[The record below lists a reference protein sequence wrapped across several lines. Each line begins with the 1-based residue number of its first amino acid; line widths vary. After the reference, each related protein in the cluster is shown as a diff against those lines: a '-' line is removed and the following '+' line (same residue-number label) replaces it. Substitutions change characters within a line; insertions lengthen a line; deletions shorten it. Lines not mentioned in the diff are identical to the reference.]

1 MARFSLIIF
10 DMDGVLA
17 DSSPCHARAYQDL
30 WKEVGVE
37 GPRYDS
43 IMGRPTGEVIR
54 EITRDLAPT
63 TEQEEQWIRFKQER
77 ARVYL
82 QKETVTFPDTREVLE
97 KLTASGTAIAVGTS
111 ASRDTAELLLRQ
123 IGVLPLIPVLVTSD
137 DVREGKPAP
146 DTYLEACAALGVA
159 PADALAI
166 EDSPHGVS
174 AAKAAGLRCVAIPH
188 AITAQLDLS
197 HADLRL
203 ASLAACSLREVIAR
217 LG

>member
-30 WKEVGVE
+30 WKEIGVK

-54 EITRDLAPT
+54 EITGDLGPT
-63 TEQEEQWIRFKQER
+63 SDQVEQWIRFKQER
-77 ARVYL
+77 ARAYL

-97 KLTASGTAIAVGTS
+97 KLTASGVAIAVGTS

-146 DTYLEACAALGVA
+146 DTYLEALRRSGGA
-159 PADALAI
+159 PDRTLVV
-166 EDSPHGVS
+166 EDSLSGLRAATAAGTWS
-174 AAKAAGLRCVAIPH
+174 AAVRNNLRFSGPRF
-188 AITAQLDLS
+188 LGNFP
-197 HADLRL
+197 DLR
-203 ASLAACSLREVIAR
+203 SLVAMIESPDQ
-217 LG
+217 

>member
-111 ASRDTAELLLRQ
+111 ASRETAELLLRQ

-146 DTYLEACAALGVA
+146 DTYLEALRRSGGDPDRTLVV
-159 PADALAI
+159 
-166 EDSPHGVS
+166 EDSLSGLRAATAAGTWS
-174 AAKAAGLRCVAIPH
+174 AAVRNNLGYSSPRFLGNFP
-188 AITAQLDLS
+188 
-197 HADLRL
+197 DLR
-203 ASLAACSLREVIAR
+203 SLAAMIESSDQ
-217 LG
+217 

>member
-37 GPRYDS
+37 GPAYDS

-54 EITRDLAPT
+54 EITRDLRPT
-63 TEQEEQWIRFKQER
+63 SEQVELWIRFKQER
-77 ARVYL
+77 ARAYL
-82 QKETVTFPDTREVLE
+82 QKGTVTFPDTREVLE
-97 KLTASGTAIAVGTS
+97 RLTASGTAIAVGTS

-137 DVREGKPAP
+137 DVGEGKPAP
-146 DTYLEACAALGVA
+146 DTYLEALRRSGGV
-159 PADALAI
+159 PDRTLVV
-166 EDSPHGVS
+166 EDSLSGLRAATAAGTWS
-174 AAKAAGLRCVAIPH
+174 AAVRNNLPYSDPRFLGNFP
-188 AITAQLDLS
+188 
-197 HADLRL
+197 DLR
-203 ASLAACSLREVIAR
+203 SLAAMIESSDR
-217 LG
+217 

>member
-30 WKEVGVE
+30 WKGIGVE

-54 EITRDLAPT
+54 EITRDLTPT
-63 TEQEEQWIRFKQER
+63 TEQVEQWVRFKQER
-77 ARVYL
+77 ARTYL

-123 IGVLPLIPVLVTSD
+123 IGVLPLIPVLVTAD

-146 DTYLEACAALGVA
+146 DTYLEALRRSGGDPDRTLVV
-159 PADALAI
+159 
-166 EDSPHGVS
+166 EDSLSGLKAATAAGTWS
-174 AAKAAGLRCVAIPH
+174 AAVRNNLGYSGPRFLGNF
-188 AITAQLDLS
+188 S
-197 HADLRL
+197 DLR
-203 ASLAACSLREVIAR
+203 SLATKIESSDQ
-217 LG
+217 

>member
-97 KLTASGTAIAVGTS
+97 KLTASGAAIAVGTS
-111 ASRDTAELLLRQ
+111 ASRETAELLLRQ

-146 DTYLEACAALGVA
+146 DTYLEALRRSGGDPDRTLVV
-159 PADALAI
+159 
-166 EDSPHGVS
+166 EDSLSGLRAATAAGTWS
-174 AAKAAGLRCVAIPH
+174 AAVRNNLGFSGPRFLGNFP
-188 AITAQLDLS
+188 
-197 HADLRL
+197 DLR
-203 ASLAACSLREVIAR
+203 SLAAMIESSDQ
-217 LG
+217 

>member
-111 ASRDTAELLLRQ
+111 ASRETAELLLRQ

-146 DTYLEACAALGVA
+146 DTYLEAIRRSGGDPDRTLVV
-159 PADALAI
+159 
-166 EDSPHGVS
+166 EDSLSGLRAATAAGTWS
-174 AAKAAGLRCVAIPH
+174 AAVRNNLGFSGPRFLGNFP
-188 AITAQLDLS
+188 
-197 HADLRL
+197 DLR
-203 ASLAACSLREVIAR
+203 SLATMIESSDQ
-217 LG
+217 

>member
-17 DSSPCHARAYQDL
+17 DSSPGHARAYKDL
-30 WKEVGVE
+30 WEEIGVA

-54 EITRDLAPT
+54 EITGHLGPT
-63 TEQEEQWIRFKQER
+63 PEQVEQWIRFKQER
-77 ARVYL
+77 ARAYL

-146 DTYLEACAALGVA
+146 DTYLEALRRSGGA
-159 PADALAI
+159 PDRTLVV
-166 EDSPHGVS
+166 EDSLSGLKAATAAGTWS
-174 AAKAAGLRCVAIPH
+174 AAVRNNLRFSGPRF
-188 AITAQLDLS
+188 LGNFP
-197 HADLRL
+197 DLR
-203 ASLAACSLREVIAR
+203 SLAAVIESSDQ
-217 LG
+217 

>member
-37 GPRYDS
+37 GPAYDS

-54 EITRDLAPT
+54 EIIRDLRPT
-63 TEQEEQWIRFKQER
+63 SEQVELWIRFKQER
-77 ARVYL
+77 ARAYL
-82 QKETVTFPDTREVLE
+82 QKGTVTFPDTREVLE
-97 KLTASGTAIAVGTS
+97 RLTASGTAIAVGTS

-137 DVREGKPAP
+137 DVGEGKPAP
-146 DTYLEACAALGVA
+146 DTYLEALRRSGGV
-159 PADALAI
+159 PDRTLVV
-166 EDSPHGVS
+166 EDSLSGLRAATAAGTWS
-174 AAKAAGLRCVAIPH
+174 AAVRNNLPYSDPRFLGNFP
-188 AITAQLDLS
+188 
-197 HADLRL
+197 DLR
-203 ASLAACSLREVIAR
+203 SLAATIESSDR
-217 LG
+217 

>member
-146 DTYLEACAALGVA
+146 DTYLEAIRRSGGDPDRTLVV
-159 PADALAI
+159 
-166 EDSPHGVS
+166 EDSLSGLRAATAAGTWS
-174 AAKAAGLRCVAIPH
+174 AAVRNNLGYSGPRFLGNFP
-188 AITAQLDLS
+188 
-197 HADLRL
+197 DLR
-203 ASLAACSLREVIAR
+203 SLAAMIESSDQ
-217 LG
+217 

>member
-37 GPRYDS
+37 GPAYDS

-54 EITRDLAPT
+54 EIIRDLRPT
-63 TEQEEQWIRFKQER
+63 SEQVELWIRFKQER
-77 ARVYL
+77 ARAYL
-82 QKETVTFPDTREVLE
+82 QKGTVTFPDTREVLE
-97 KLTASGTAIAVGTS
+97 RLTASGTAIAVGTS

-146 DTYLEACAALGVA
+146 DTYLEALRRSGGV
-159 PADALAI
+159 PDRTLVV
-166 EDSPHGVS
+166 EDSLSGLRAATAAGTWS
-174 AAKAAGLRCVAIPH
+174 AAVRNNLPYSDPRFLGNFP
-188 AITAQLDLS
+188 
-197 HADLRL
+197 DLR
-203 ASLAACSLREVIAR
+203 SLAATIESSDR
-217 LG
+217 

>member
-17 DSSPCHARAYQDL
+17 DSSPCHARAYEDL
-30 WKEVGVE
+30 WKEIGVD
-37 GPRYDS
+37 GPRYES

-54 EITRDLAPT
+54 EITRDLAAT
-63 TEQEEQWIRFKQER
+63 TEQVEQWVRFKQER
-77 ARVYL
+77 ARAYL

-111 ASRDTAELLLRQ
+111 ASRDTAELLLKQ

-146 DTYLEACAALGVA
+146 DTYLEALRRSGGV
-159 PADALAI
+159 PDRTLVV
-166 EDSPHGVS
+166 EDSLSGLRAAAAAGTWS
-174 AAKAAGLRCVAIPH
+174 AAVRNNLGYSGPRFLGNFP
-188 AITAQLDLS
+188 
-197 HADLRL
+197 DLR
-203 ASLAACSLREVIAR
+203 SLATMIESSDQ
-217 LG
+217 

>member
-30 WKEVGVE
+30 WKEIGVE

-54 EITRDLAPT
+54 EITTDLEPT
-63 TEQEEQWIRFKQER
+63 PEQVDQWIRFKQER
-77 ARVYL
+77 ARAYL
-82 QKETVTFPDTREVLE
+82 QKETVTFPDTRAVLE
-97 KLTASGTAIAVGTS
+97 KLKASGTAIAVGTS

-146 DTYLEACAALGVA
+146 DTYLEALRRSGGVW
-159 PADALAI
+159 
-166 EDSPHGVS
+166 
-174 AAKAAGLRCVAIPH
+174 K
-188 AITAQLDLS
+188 S
-197 HADLRL
+197 HRMP
-203 ASLAACSLREVIAR
+203 RAR
-217 LG
+217 WCR

>member
-17 DSSPCHARAYQDL
+17 DSSPCHARAYHDL
-30 WKEVGVE
+30 WKEIGVE
-37 GPRYDS
+37 GPPYDS
-43 IMGRPTGEVIR
+43 IMGRPTGEVIS
-54 EITRDLAPT
+54 EITGHLGPT
-63 TEQEEQWIRFKQER
+63 PEQVEQWIRFKQAR
-77 ARVYL
+77 ARAYL

-146 DTYLEACAALGVA
+146 DTYLEAVRRSGGA
-159 PADALAI
+159 PDRTLVV
-166 EDSPHGVS
+166 EDSLPGLRAATAAGTWS
-174 AAKAAGLRCVAIPH
+174 AAVRNNLRFSGPRF
-188 AITAQLDLS
+188 LGNFP
-197 HADLRL
+197 DLR
-203 ASLAACSLREVIAR
+203 SLVAVIESSDQ
-217 LG
+217 

>member
-111 ASRDTAELLLRQ
+111 ASRETAELLLRQ

-146 DTYLEACAALGVA
+146 DTYLEAIRRSGGDPDRTLVV
-159 PADALAI
+159 
-166 EDSPHGVS
+166 EDSLSGLRAATAAGTWS
-174 AAKAAGLRCVAIPH
+174 AAVRNNLGYSGPRFLGNFP
-188 AITAQLDLS
+188 
-197 HADLRL
+197 DLR
-203 ASLAACSLREVIAR
+203 SLAAMIESSDQ
-217 LG
+217 

>member
-30 WKEVGVE
+30 WKEIGVE
-37 GPRYDS
+37 GPGYDS

-63 TEQEEQWIRFKQER
+63 TEQVEQWVRFKQER
-77 ARVYL
+77 ARAYL

-146 DTYLEACAALGVA
+146 DTYLEALRRSGGV
-159 PADALAI
+159 PDRTLVV
-166 EDSPHGVS
+166 EDSLSGLKAAAAAGTWS
-174 AAKAAGLRCVAIPH
+174 AAVRNNLGYSGPRFLGNFP
-188 AITAQLDLS
+188 
-197 HADLRL
+197 DLR
-203 ASLAACSLREVIAR
+203 SLATMIESSDQ
-217 LG
+217 

>member
-1 MARFSLIIF
+1 MIKAVIF

-146 DTYLEACAALGVA
+146 DTYLEAIRRSGGDPDRTLVV
-159 PADALAI
+159 
-166 EDSPHGVS
+166 EDSLSGLRAATAAGTWS
-174 AAKAAGLRCVAIPH
+174 AAVRNNLGFSGPRFLGNFP
-188 AITAQLDLS
+188 
-197 HADLRL
+197 DLR
-203 ASLAACSLREVIAR
+203 SLAAMIESSDQ
-217 LG
+217 

>member
-30 WKEVGVE
+30 WKEIGVD
-37 GPRYDS
+37 GPRYES

-54 EITRDLAPT
+54 EFTRDLAPT
-63 TEQEEQWIRFKQER
+63 TEQVEQWVRFKQER
-77 ARVYL
+77 ARAYL

-111 ASRDTAELLLRQ
+111 ASRDTAELLLKQ

-146 DTYLEACAALGVA
+146 DTYLEALRLSGGVV
-159 PADALAI
+159 DRTLVV
-166 EDSPHGVS
+166 EDSLSGLRAATAAGTWS
-174 AAKAAGLRCVAIPH
+174 AAVRNN
-188 AITAQLDLS
+188 LS
-197 HADLRL
+197 YSGARYLGNFPDLR
-203 ASLAACSLREVIAR
+203 SLAAKIESPDQ
-217 LG
+217 

>member
-30 WKEVGVE
+30 WKEIGVE

-54 EITRDLAPT
+54 EITTDLEPT
-63 TEQEEQWIRFKQER
+63 PEQVDQWIRFKQDR
-77 ARVYL
+77 ARAYL

-97 KLTASGTAIAVGTS
+97 RLTASGTAIAVGTS

-146 DTYLEACAALGVA
+146 DTYLEALRRSGGNAERTLVV
-159 PADALAI
+159 
-166 EDSPHGVS
+166 EDSLSGLRAATAAGTWS
-174 AAKAAGLRCVAIPH
+174 AAVRNN
-188 AITAQLDLS
+188 LS
-197 HADLRL
+197 YSGPRFLGNFPDLR
-203 ASLAACSLREVIAR
+203 SLAVTIESLDQ
-217 LG
+217 

>member
-111 ASRDTAELLLRQ
+111 ASRETAELLLRQ

-146 DTYLEACAALGVA
+146 DTYLEAIRRSGGDPDRTLVV
-159 PADALAI
+159 
-166 EDSPHGVS
+166 EDSLSGLRAATAAGTWS
-174 AAKAAGLRCVAIPH
+174 AAVRNNLGFSGPRFLGNFP
-188 AITAQLDLS
+188 
-197 HADLRL
+197 DLR
-203 ASLAACSLREVIAR
+203 SLAAMIESSDQ
-217 LG
+217 

>member
-111 ASRDTAELLLRQ
+111 ASRATAELLLRQ

-146 DTYLEACAALGVA
+146 DTYLEALRRSGGDPDRTLVV
-159 PADALAI
+159 
-166 EDSPHGVS
+166 EDSLSGLRAATAAGTWS
-174 AAKAAGLRCVAIPH
+174 AAVRNNLGYSGPRFLGNFP
-188 AITAQLDLS
+188 
-197 HADLRL
+197 DLR
-203 ASLAACSLREVIAR
+203 SLAAMIESSDQ
-217 LG
+217 

>member
-111 ASRDTAELLLRQ
+111 ASRETAELLLRQ

-146 DTYLEACAALGVA
+146 DTYLEALRRSGGDPDRTLVV
-159 PADALAI
+159 
-166 EDSPHGVS
+166 EDSLSGLRAATAAGTWS
-174 AAKAAGLRCVAIPH
+174 AAVRNNLGFSGPRFLGNFP
-188 AITAQLDLS
+188 
-197 HADLRL
+197 DLR
-203 ASLAACSLREVIAR
+203 SLAAMIESSDQ
-217 LG
+217 

>member
-111 ASRDTAELLLRQ
+111 ASRETAELLLRQ

-146 DTYLEACAALGVA
+146 DTYLEALRRSGGDPDRTLVV
-159 PADALAI
+159 
-166 EDSPHGVS
+166 EDSLSGLRAATAAGTWS
-174 AAKAAGLRCVAIPH
+174 AAVRNNLGYSGPRFLGNFP
-188 AITAQLDLS
+188 
-197 HADLRL
+197 DLR
-203 ASLAACSLREVIAR
+203 SLAAMIESSDQ
-217 LG
+217 